1 MNKRKKNKKIK
12 KQKKKAIL
20 EPRKNVFLNLILYEV
35 ILYEQ
40 L

>member
-20 EPRKNVFLNLILYEV
+20 EPRKNVFLNLL
-35 ILYEQ
+35 L
-40 L
+40 